1 MSPNEEVTAAVVARI
16 RSARQARGM
25 SAQGL
30 ADAITER
37 GYKVSR
43 ETLAGAENNLRAT
56 ISVDLVVHAAHVLS
70 VPVVSFLTDQPW
82 CERCNNNPPPGF
94 TCNECGATA

>member
-1 MSPNEEVTAAVVARI
+1 MSAEEISAAVIARI
-16 RSARQARGM
+16 RRARRASGM
-25 SAQGL
+25 SAQAL
-30 ADAITER
+30 ADAITAR

-43 ETLAGAENNLRAT
+43 ETLAGAENGLRAT
-56 ISVDLVVHAAHVLS
+56 VSVDLAVHAAQVLA

-94 TCNECGATA
+94 VCKECGAEA

>member
-1 MSPNEEVTAAVVARI
+1 
-16 RSARQARGM
+16 
-25 SAQGL
+25 
-30 ADAITER
+30 
-37 GYKVSR
+37 VSR

-56 ISVDLVVHAAHVLS
+56 ISVDLVVHAAYVLA

-94 TCNECGATA
+94 TCKECGGDA

>member
-1 MSPNEEVTAAVVARI
+1 MSAEEISAAVIARI
-16 RSARQARGM
+16 RRARRASGM
-25 SAQGL
+25 SAHAL
-30 ADAITER
+30 ADAVTAC

-43 ETLAGAENNLRAT
+43 ETLAGAENGLRAT

-70 VPVVSFLTDQPW
+70 VPVVSLLTDQPW

-94 TCNECGATA
+94 TCNECGAGA